1 MFTLT
6 SKDNTGIFRFILT
19 MSFNEYFLKH
29 SGGGGGVLLE
39 FQLSVIILLVLYLED
54 FPELE
59 HQFLELLVLS
69 PVNSTAHD
77 QSL

>member
-6 SKDNTGIFRFILT
+6 SKDNTGIFRFILA

-29 SGGGGGVLLE
+29 SGGGVLLE

>member
-29 SGGGGGVLLE
+29 SVEGGVLLE

>member
-29 SGGGGGVLLE
+29 SGGGGGLLE

>member
-1 MFTLT
+1 MFTLI

-29 SGGGGGVLLE
+29 SGGGGVLLE

-59 HQFLELLVLS
+59 HQFLELLVFS